1 MKGIETRRA
10 VSTTLEKIWQASGR
24 QPADLTII
32 FAGKT
37 AMLTHERYTGRDR
50 KVKDRI
56 KINMP
61 AIDETGDIDVSL
73 FSNLIG
79 FSLHELAFAWFDPNL
94 ALQKAVTLDK
104 SVYAY
109 ACALQDVRVEQE
121 LIESGYAGNARALL
135 ENLLNSTLA
144 GQPELD
150 NTYKQNVPA
159 IISIEGKRGNGY
171 TLTRPDTLSGSPWE
185 EAITKALKAL
195 SVAKTTE
202 TVLMIAQALYEDIGD
217 IDQDE
222 PPPPPP
228 PKGKGTEE
236 GDGQEGEG
244 EGEGEGEDGDDSED
258 KTSEESTPAGGT
270 TGSKAHVKYNPKD
283 ALEKSVKKATK
294 DLKITRLPAR
304 AKPVI
309 HSFKFE

>member
-1 MKGIETRRA
+1 MKGIETKRA
-10 VSTTLEKIWQASGR
+10 VTTTLEKIWQASGR
-24 QPADLTII
+24 QPADMTII

-37 AMLTHERYTGRDR
+37 AILTRERKRGRDI
-50 KVKDRI
+50 I

-61 AIDETGDIDVSL
+61 AIDETGDIDNSL

-79 FSLHELAFAWFDPNL
+79 FSLHELAFAWFDPDL
-94 ALQKAVTLDK
+94 DLQMASAGDK

-144 GQPELD
+144 GQPALD
-150 NTYKQNVPA
+150 NTYKKNVPA

-185 EAITKALKAL
+185 KAIAKALKAL
-195 SVAKTTE
+195 TVAKTTK

-217 IDQDE
+217 IDQDD

-228 PKGKGTEE
+228 RGKGKEK
-236 GDGQEGEG
+236 GDGEKGDGEAEGEG
-244 EGEGEGEDGDDSED
+244 DPEDDGDGEP
-258 KTSEESTPAGGT
+258 EGGSAPSSGK
-270 TGSKAHVKYNPKD
+270 TGSKAHIKYDPKD

>member
-1 MKGIETRRA
+1 MKGIETKRA

-24 QPADLTII
+24 EPADMTII

-37 AMLTHERYTGRDR
+37 AVLTHERYTGRDR

-94 ALQKAVTLDK
+94 ALQKAAGGNK

-144 GQPELD
+144 GQPALD

-185 EAITKALKAL
+185 EAIAKALKAL

-217 IDQDE
+217 IDHDD

-228 PKGKGTEE
+228 PRGKGKQEE
-236 GDGQEGEG
+236 GDGEGE
-244 EGEGEGEDGDDSED
+244 EEGEDDGDGEVEA
-258 KTSEESTPAGGT
+258 EEKSTPAGGK
-270 TGSKAHVKYNPKD
+270 TGSKAHVKYDPKD

-309 HSFKFE
+309 HTFKFE

>member
-1 MKGIETRRA
+1 MKGIETKRA

-24 QPADLTII
+24 EPADMTII

-37 AMLTHERYTGRDR
+37 AVLTHERYTGRDR

-94 ALQKAVTLDK
+94 ALQKAAGGNK

-185 EAITKALKAL
+185 EAIAKALKAL

-217 IDQDE
+217 IDHDD

-228 PKGKGTEE
+228 PRGKGKQEE
-236 GDGQEGEG
+236 GDGEGE
-244 EGEGEGEDGDDSED
+244 EEGEDDGDGEVEA
-258 KTSEESTPAGGT
+258 EEKSTPAGGK
-270 TGSKAHVKYNPKD
+270 TGSKAHVKYDPKD

-309 HSFKFE
+309 HTFKFE

>member
-1 MKGIETRRA
+1 MKGIETKRA
-10 VSTTLEKIWQASGR
+10 VSTTLEKVWQASGR
-24 QPADLTII
+24 QPVDLTII

-37 AMLTHERYTGRDR
+37 AILTREQKRGRDI
-50 KVKDRI
+50 I

-61 AIDETGDIDVSL
+61 AIDETGDIDNSL

-79 FSLHELAFAWFDPNL
+79 FSLHELAFAWFDPDL
-94 ALQKAVTLDK
+94 DLQAASLGNK

-144 GQPELD
+144 GQPALD

-171 TLTRPDTLSGSPWE
+171 TLTRPDTLSGSPWQ
-185 EAITKALKAL
+185 EAIAKALKAL
-195 SVAKTTE
+195 TVAKTTK
-202 TVLMIAQALYEDIGD
+202 TVLMIAQGLYKDIGD
-217 IDQDE
+217 IDCDE

-228 PKGKGTEE
+228 RGKGDEEGDSRDGEGGEGGESRADAESKGESKDEGSAPAKGTE
-236 GDGQEGEG
+236 
-244 EGEGEGEDGDDSED
+244 S
-258 KTSEESTPAGGT
+258 
-270 TGSKAHVKYNPKD
+270 SKAHVKYDPKD
-283 ALEKSVKKATK
+283 ALEKSVKQATK
-294 DLKITRLPAR
+294 DLKITKLPAR

-309 HSFKFE
+309 HSFRFE

>member
-1 MKGIETRRA
+1 MKGIETKRA

-24 QPADLTII
+24 EPADMTII

-37 AMLTHERYTGRDR
+37 AVLTHERYTGRDR

-94 ALQKAVTLDK
+94 ALQKAAGGDK

-144 GQPELD
+144 GQPALD
-150 NTYKQNVPA
+150 NAYKQNVPA

-185 EAITKALKAL
+185 EAIAKALKAL

-217 IDQDE
+217 IDQDD

-228 PKGKGTEE
+228 PRGKGKQEE
-236 GDGQEGEG
+236 GDGEGEE
-244 EGEGEGEDGDDSED
+244 EGEEDGDGED
-258 KTSEESTPAGGT
+258 EAEEKSTPAGGK
-270 TGSKAHVKYNPKD
+270 TGSKAHVKYDPKD

-309 HSFKFE
+309 HTFKFD

>member
-1 MKGIETRRA
+1 MKGIETKRA
-10 VSTTLEKIWQASGR
+10 VTTTLEKIWQASGR
-24 QPADLTII
+24 QPADMTII

-37 AMLTHERYTGRDR
+37 AVLTRERKRGRDI
-50 KVKDRI
+50 I

-61 AIDETGDIDVSL
+61 AIDETGDIDNSL

-79 FSLHELAFAWFDPNL
+79 FSLHELAFAWFDPDL
-94 ALQKAVTLDK
+94 DLQMASAGDK

-185 EAITKALKAL
+185 EAIAKALKAL
-195 SVAKTTE
+195 SVAKTTK

-217 IDQDE
+217 IDHDD
-222 PPPPPP
+222 PPPPPRG
-228 PKGKGTEE
+228 KGGEDGEGREGEGGEGDGEGRGEGESKDESKDEGSAPAKGTE
-236 GDGQEGEG
+236 
-244 EGEGEGEDGDDSED
+244 S
-258 KTSEESTPAGGT
+258 
-270 TGSKAHVKYNPKD
+270 SKAHVKYDPKD

-294 DLKITRLPAR
+294 DLKITKLPAR

-309 HSFKFE
+309 HSFTFE